1 MQIKI
6 QKMLS
11 FIVVL
16 LLVLVNAMPVI
27 SYASEQVVDNK
38 TSEENV
44 EFTAKIDGLTDSKAD
59 LSSTLNLNLSVKVL
73 NTGYI

>member
-38 TSEENV
+38 TSEENQ
-44 EFTAKIDGLTDSKAD
+44 EAEETE
-59 LSSTLNLNLSVKVL
+59 
-73 NTGYI
+73 NTEETKEEDIVGPEEGA

>member
-44 EFTAKIDGLTDSKAD
+44 EFTLEDDFKKGEK
-59 LSSTLNLNLSVKVL
+59 
-73 NTGYI
+73 